1 MKNLIR
7 VITSAFV
14 FSALFAA
21 CSGQGKA
28 DNTRH
33 ELQAKK
39 DSVIENSTE
48 IVRGRVIEDTVI
60 GHWTVKA
67 TKTSNEVVVG
77 QDDWAVRDSSVFL
90 TLSYD
95 NKIVYSDKEIR
106 TKDLVD
112 NEGEYIMQWGGEVFW
127 ASDSAIYLSFGCF
140 LPDTDDGWNMLY
152 QILPDGTS
160 NLSVLKY
167 EMGIDGHC
175 YIADFM
181 ALYLNERAVGTSVAD
196 LKRLYEHF
204 CTKELAEGLSVATI
218 PIVSDDTDFRHADRT
233 LQINN
238 LDDLNNLP
246 LEKYSFE
253 VQFKPDPKDDNE
265 TDVLY
270 MEVDGATN
278 KISKIEHR
286 DSRPRSGSDIDS
298 QI

>member
-7 VITSAFV
+7 VTFLASILSVVVVGCGGGRKSESVAPRQTAEDTV
-14 FSALFAA
+14 IA
-21 CSGQGKA
+21 
-28 DNTRH
+28 TV
-33 ELQAKK
+33 LQ
-39 DSVIENSTE
+39 V
-48 IVRGRVIEDTVI
+48 VRGRVVEDTVI
-60 GHWTVKA
+60 GHWTIKA
-67 TKTSNEVVVG
+67 LKDSNDVIVG
-77 QDDWAVRDSSVFL
+77 RQDWAVRDSSVFL

-95 NKIVYSDKEIR
+95 RNIVYSDKEIR
-106 TKDLVD
+106 TKDLVG
-112 NEGEYIMQWGGEVFW
+112 NEGEYIMQWGGYVFW

-160 NLSVLKY
+160 NLSVLEY
-167 EMGIDGHC
+167 EMGVDGNS

-181 ALYLNERAVGTSVAD
+181 ALYLNERAVGASAAD

-204 CTKELAEGLSVATI
+204 CTKELAEELSATTI

-238 LDDLNNLP
+238 LDDLNDLP

-253 VQFKPDPKDDNE
+253 VKFKPKPNDDNV
-265 TDVLY
+265 TDILY

-278 KISKIEHR
+278 KISKIETGGR
-286 DSRPRSGSDIDS
+286 KVI
-298 QI
+298 